1 MSRYTALTAF
11 MLLGACAGDPQ
22 GAAEF
27 DDDILDIR
35 CGVLIDG
42 RGGEPRRDQLVSIRG
57 DRIVAV
63 ADLGGSPADAELDLS
78 EFTCLPGLID
88 THAHFATQAEDSSD
102 MTVYYR
108 RSTAESTRLAED
120 NALKMLEAGF
130 TTARNVGDYF
140 PAVVTDIRRRI
151 DAGEIPGPRIQTAGP
166 YLTIPGGGGDLV
178 IPGVDEALIPPGAR
192 LGVARGPEEF
202 AARTQAA
209 IDQGAEFIKI
219 IASGA
224 VFAFGGVPGEPEMTP
239 EEIAAVVRV
248 AHAKGIKV
256 TAHAHGA
263 QSIKDA
269 IRAGVDSIEHA
280 SLADDEAIA
289 LAAARGVAFSM
300 DVYNGTYTAEVG
312 EELGFPEE
320 FMRKNDETTEAQRIV
335 LEKAHAAGV
344 PILFGTDAGVY
355 PHGLNARQFAV
366 MVERGMT
373 PMAAILSAT
382 SVPAEHMGLAADIGK
397 VEAGR
402 YADLIA
408 VRGDPLADI
417 RVLENVTVVLKGG
430 EVVKSVDQ

>member
-1 MSRYTALTAF
+1 
-11 MLLGACAGDPQ
+11 
-22 GAAEF
+22 
-27 DDDILDIR
+27 
-35 CGVLIDG
+35 
-42 RGGEPRRDQLVSIRG
+42 
-57 DRIVAV
+57 
-63 ADLGGSPADAELDLS
+63 
-78 EFTCLPGLID
+78 
-88 THAHFATQAEDSSD
+88 

-120 NALKMLEAGF
+120 NALKMLAAGF

-269 IRAGVDSIEHA
+269 IRAGVDSIEQRFAGRRRGDRPGRRARRRLLDGRLQRHLHGGSRRGTRYSGRVHA
-280 SLADDEAIA
+280 QERRDD
-289 LAAARGVAFSM
+289 RS
-300 DVYNGTYTAEVG
+300 TAH
-312 EELGFPEE
+312 
-320 FMRKNDETTEAQRIV
+320 RA
-335 LEKAHAAGV
+335 EKAHAAGC
-344 PILFGTDAGVY
+344 PYCSARMRAFTRTDLTHANS
-355 PHGLNARQFAV
+355 P
-366 MVERGMT
+366 
-373 PMAAILSAT
+373 
-382 SVPAEHMGLAADIGK
+382 
-397 VEAGR
+397 
-402 YADLIA
+402 
-408 VRGDPLADI
+408 
-417 RVLENVTVVLKGG
+417 
-430 EVVKSVDQ
+430 